1 MLISLVLCESYQFLV
16 LNAIN
21 DTLWDVL
28 QECMN
33 ETNCLAA
40 MTLADSHAH
49 RPMYE
54 FAKKFAC
61 QHFTTIVDDDDF
73 LRLPADCIIDLLSD
87 RRLNCKAEEE
97 VSRRKYLSCVCCV

>member
-1 MLISLVLCESYQFLV
+1 MNVTVCLL
-16 LNAIN
+16 
-21 DTLWDVL
+21 L

-33 ETNCLAA
+33 EANCLAA

-73 LRLPADCIIDLLSD
+73 LRLSIDCIKDLLRD
-87 RRLNCKAEEE
+87 RRLNCATEEQ
-97 VSRRKYLSCVCCV
+97 VF